1 MGKDFLTRR
10 AFLGSVKNSV
20 SKSIILLST
29 SAIVAACRD
38 AKYAKLSGTAF
49 KNLSET
55 EASEFNAIAGRILPS
70 TATPGAKE
78 AGVVYFLD
86 TVLDD
91 SRSAEFDALKK
102 GLQELRA
109 NASDEFNA
117 SNFSSLNEAQQ
128 DLLLRQAE
136 STAFFST
143 MRYLTIAG
151 MFALPEYGG
160 NRDSVGYDLMGFDD
174 RHSWFSPYG
183 FYDADYIEKGE

>member
-1 MGKDFLTRR
+1 MGKDFITRR
-10 AFLGSVKNSV
+10 AFLGSVKSSV

-38 AKYAKLSGTAF
+38 AKLSGTTF
-49 KNLSET
+49 KNLSEM
-55 EASEFNAIAGRILPS
+55 EALEFDAIAGRILPS

-117 SNFSSLNEAQQ
+117 SNFFSLNEAQQ

-183 FYDADYIEKGE
+183 YYDADYIEKGE

>member
-1 MGKDFLTRR
+1 MGKDFITRR
-10 AFLGSVKNSV
+10 AFLGSVKSSV

-29 SAIVAACRD
+29 SAIFAACRD
-38 AKYAKLSGTAF
+38 AKYAKLSGTTF
-49 KNLSET
+49 KNLSEM
-55 EASEFNAIAGRILPS
+55 EALEFDAIAGRILPS
-70 TATPGAKE
+70 TATPGARE

-117 SNFSSLNEAQQ
+117 SNFFSLNEAQQ

-183 FYDADYIEKGE
+183 YYDADYIEKGE